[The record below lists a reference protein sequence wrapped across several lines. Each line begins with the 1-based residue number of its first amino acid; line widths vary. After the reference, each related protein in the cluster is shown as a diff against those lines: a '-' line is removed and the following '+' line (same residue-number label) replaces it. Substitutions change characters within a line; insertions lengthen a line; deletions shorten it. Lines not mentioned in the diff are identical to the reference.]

1 MKRSAFVL
9 GLSMLILLSGCGKT
23 ASPGETVVP
32 HASDASS
39 SVNDP
44 KHPGLVPRDDY
55 GKIFPYVGRLK
66 KSART
71 PVKIQSFWDG
81 RDSLLYGFIDQ
92 NGNIICEPFYDDVE
106 LLTYGNK
113 YAYLLT
119 YSTGEPDYT
128 TCYAIAGADGSFVY
142 EYSATEFD
150 YYSFFDGVSL
160 HSKPSE
166 LYYKETDAYEYI
178 PVVKDGKWGVIDYDG
193 KQILPYS
200 YLNAP
205 LFNEGLAAVMEN
217 DGESYYYIDSSGAK
231 ILGPYSANL
240 DFFYENLKSFVFY
253 RGRALYYYG
262 GWGFIDK
269 SGRRITE
276 RQYTSCS
283 GFKYADTSI
292 VREIAPYGNGEFA
305 AIHSA
310 IIDLDGNLLTP
321 LMLGEMHYNSDGF
334 YVLSGGMRP
343 NIYEEEFYYQDGTKM
358 PYSSIC
364 KYDGD
369 GYFVK
374 LNGGDRIYDKIIGE
388 IVSASDGREFEI
400 FEVYGTDSGDLRLY
414 GIKNKNG
421 EVLVDA
427 VFNYLTEIGVNY
439 LAVQGD
445 YGGLIDVNGNWIIK
459 VTILDDSTASEH
471 KEKDPKTDYEYTI
484 ENNEATITK
493 YIAEGTT
500 PVIPYEIDGIKV
512 TAIGKDAFRGCK
524 GITSVEIPNSVTSIG
539 NSAFYE
545 CRGLKEITIPNSVTY
560 IGNAA
565 FFRCESLTNIDI
577 PNSVTCIDKEAF
589 ESCRG
594 LKEIIIPNSV
604 TSIEWATFAYC
615 TGLTSVTIPDSVTNI
630 GDNAFMG
637 CTALK
642 SITIPKSVITIGRE
656 AFYNCKG
663 LTDIIIPESV
673 TSIDEYAFNYCSSL
687 KSVKIPNGVTSIG
700 HFAFSDCSSLVSVI
714 LPNSLISIGQG
725 AFCDCTS
732 LTSIEIPSRVTSI
745 EYLTFSDCTSLK
757 SVTIPD
763 SVTSIGKYAFSGC
776 KSLTDLRMQK
786 KERTI
791 SDNAFEGTPVQGF
804 PWD

>member
-1 MKRSAFVL
+1 
-9 GLSMLILLSGCGKT
+9 MLILLSGCGKT

-200 YLNAP
+200 YINAP

-217 DGESYYYIDSSGAK
+217 DGDSYYYINSSGAK
-231 ILGPYSANL
+231 VLGPYSSTL
-240 DFFYENLKSFVFY
+240 DFFYNNQKSLVFY

-262 GWGFIDK
+262 GWGLIDK

-276 RQYTSCS
+276 GQYMTCS

-292 VREIAPYGNGEFA
+292 VREIAPYGNGESA

-321 LMLGEMHYNSDGF
+321 FMLGEMHYNSDGF

-343 NIYEEEFYYQDGTKM
+343 NVYEEEFYYQDGTEM
-358 PYSSIC
+358 PYSSTY

-369 GYFVK
+369 GYFVS

-388 IVSASDGREFEI
+388 IVSAPGYGREFEI
-400 FEVYGTDSGDLRLY
+400 FEVYGTESGDLRLY
-414 GIKNKNG
+414 GIKKKNG

-471 KEKDPKTDYEYTI
+471 REKDPKTDYEYTI
-484 ENNEATITK
+484 ENNEATISK
-493 YIAEGTT
+493 YIGEGTT
-500 PVIPYEIDGIKV
+500 LVIPSEIDGIKV
-512 TAIGKDAFRGCK
+512 TSIGEDAFRGCA
-524 GITSVEIPNSVTSIG
+524 G
-539 NSAFYE
+539 FL
-545 CRGLKEITIPNSVTY
+545 C
-560 IGNAA
+560 
-565 FFRCESLTNIDI
+565 D
-577 PNSVTCIDKEAF
+577 
-589 ESCRG
+589 
-594 LKEIIIPNSV
+594 
-604 TSIEWATFAYC
+604 
-615 TGLTSVTIPDSVTNI
+615 
-630 GDNAFMG
+630 
-637 CTALK
+637 
-642 SITIPKSVITIGRE
+642 
-656 AFYNCKG
+656 
-663 LTDIIIPESV
+663 IPES
-673 TSIDEYAFNYCSSL
+673 
-687 KSVKIPNGVTSIG
+687 K
-700 HFAFSDCSSLVSVI
+700 
-714 LPNSLISIGQG
+714 
-725 AFCDCTS
+725 
-732 LTSIEIPSRVTSI
+732 
-745 EYLTFSDCTSLK
+745 
-757 SVTIPD
+757 
-763 SVTSIGKYAFSGC
+763 
-776 KSLTDLRMQK
+776 
-786 KERTI
+786 
-791 SDNAFEGTPVQGF
+791 
-804 PWD
+804 